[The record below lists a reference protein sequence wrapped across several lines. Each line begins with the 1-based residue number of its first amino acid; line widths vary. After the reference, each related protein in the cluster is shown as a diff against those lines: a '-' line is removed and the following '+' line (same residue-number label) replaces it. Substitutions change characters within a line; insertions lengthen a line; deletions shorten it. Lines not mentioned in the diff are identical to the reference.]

1 MVSRSFTVAVERLLR
16 FCKVR
21 GSCKVQLYRR
31 EVGGRGGRK
40 KEKEEKR
47 REREERG
54 RLKEKKKPGKR
65 KVQWQTAV
73 NSMTSWGARD
83 SLLA

>member
-54 RLKEKKKPGKR
+54 RLSSSRER
-65 KVQWQTAV
+65 
-73 NSMTSWGARD
+73 WGG
-83 SLLA
+83 